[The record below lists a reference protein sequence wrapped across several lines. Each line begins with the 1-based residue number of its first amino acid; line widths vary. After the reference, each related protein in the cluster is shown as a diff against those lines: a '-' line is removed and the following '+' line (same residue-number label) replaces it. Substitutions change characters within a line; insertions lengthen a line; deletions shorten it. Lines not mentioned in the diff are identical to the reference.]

1 MKKIYD
7 VYFTDNPYSA
17 AKFQAETK
25 REVEKAAR
33 LYIRQWQLDAKI
45 DRIVENKEGRQQK

>member
-45 DRIVENKEGRQQK
+45 DRIEENKEGR